1 MSKLLKNGGKLVK
14 KNGRLVRTDDPA
26 KCECCGPPPPPVKY
40 ICATKEDPCAQ
51 HPLDYGRWVYR
62 SDGVWAIHRSRC
74 AAQIPA
80 DTCTIADKPNRPG
93 AFAGEIVDVG
103 CKSVTPNTTK
113 SCITEDEFNKGGW
126 TKVSG
131 PHDTLE
137 ICEDACNPPPVSCA
151 ACRLESASV
160 TMSLPAYGKCGPIDL
175 QLTIPLT
182 QGGNNW
188 SGSVVNALPGV
199 IRSTFSV
206 RVICSDPSA
215 ASAVYGVS
223 FDGSFRCADDFAI
236 QILPLTSGVVP
247 QMPCCGSGDQEL
259 RVLTFDSGFIQYPNA
274 TATIKLNCQ
283 KADNPLP

>member
-1 MSKLLKNGGKLVK
+1 MKLLKKSGKLVK
-14 KNGRLVRTDDPA
+14 KNGKLVRTDNPANCDCCGDPPPVQLWCCDGGTEGYFCGERVNVPGIGEMIGDA
-26 KCECCGPPPPPVKY
+26 PIGICNSVKKVDDCSECGPPPPAS
-40 ICATKEDPCAQ
+40 CAT
-51 HPLDYGRWVYR
+51 
-62 SDGVWAIHRSRC
+62 
-74 AAQIPA
+74 
-80 DTCTIADKPNRPG
+80 
-93 AFAGEIVDVG
+93 
-103 CKSVTPNTTK
+103 
-113 SCITEDEFNKGGW
+113 
-126 TKVSG
+126 
-131 PHDTLE
+131 
-137 ICEDACNPPPVSCA
+137 
-151 ACRLESASV
+151 CRLESASV
-160 TMSLPAYGKCGPIDL
+160 TMSLPAYGKCPPINL